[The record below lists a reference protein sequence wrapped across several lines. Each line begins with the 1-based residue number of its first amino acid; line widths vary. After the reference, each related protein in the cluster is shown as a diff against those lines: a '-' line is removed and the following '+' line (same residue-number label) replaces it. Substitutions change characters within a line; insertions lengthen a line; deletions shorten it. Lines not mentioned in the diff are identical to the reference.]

1 MNWVLQEVIM
11 TKTELLQR
19 SLYSIAKYDH
29 ETKDYIRYNQLLWSN
44 IQGLDNEAIEEALI
58 QLTEANL

>member
-1 MNWVLQEVIM
+1 MD
-11 TKTELLQR
+11 KTELLQR

-29 ETKDYIRYNQLLWSN
+29 QTKDYIRYNRLLWSN
-44 IQGLDNEAIEEALI
+44 IQGLDNEAIKEALI

>member
-1 MNWVLQEVIM
+1 MMRAKAM

-19 SLYSIAKYDH
+19 SLYSIAKYDC

-44 IQGLDNEAIEEALI
+44 IQGLDDEAIEEALI
-58 QLTEANL
+58 KLTEANL

>member
-1 MNWVLQEVIM
+1 MD
-11 TKTELLQR
+11 KTELLQR
-19 SLYSIAKYDH
+19 SLYNIAKYDYQ
-29 ETKDYIRYNQLLWSN
+29 TPNYIHYNQLLWSN

>member
-1 MNWVLQEVIM
+1 MD
-11 TKTELLQR
+11 KRELLQR
-19 SLYSIAKYDH
+19 SLYSIAKYDFD
-29 ETKDYIRYNQLLWSN
+29 TTNYIHYNKLLWSN

>member
-1 MNWVLQEVIM
+1 MD
-11 TKTELLQR
+11 KRELLQR
-19 SLYSIAKYDH
+19 SLYSIAKYDY
-29 ETKDYIRYNQLLWSN
+29 ETPNYVRYNQVLWSN

>member
-1 MNWVLQEVIM
+1 MDR
-11 TKTELLQR
+11 TELLQR
-19 SLYSIAKYDH
+19 SLYSIAKYDC
-29 ETKDYIRYNQLLWSN
+29 ETPNYIRYNQLLWSN

>member
-1 MNWVLQEVIM
+1 MD
-11 TKTELLQR
+11 KRELLQR
-19 SLYSIAKYDH
+19 SLYSIAKYDYQ
-29 ETKDYIRYNQLLWSN
+29 TKDYIRYNQLLWSN

>member
-1 MNWVLQEVIM
+1 MLMMRAKAM

-19 SLYSIAKYDH
+19 SLYSIAKYDFDTPNYLH
-29 ETKDYIRYNQLLWSN
+29 YNQLLWSN

>member
-1 MNWVLQEVIM
+1 MD
-11 TKTELLQR
+11 KRELLQR
-19 SLYSIAKYDH
+19 SLYSITKYDH

-44 IQGLDNEAIEEALI
+44 IQGLDEEAIKDALI

>member
-1 MNWVLQEVIM
+1 MEKN
-11 TKTELLQR
+11 ELLQR

-29 ETKDYIRYNQLLWSN
+29 ETNDYIRYNRLLWSN
-44 IQGLDNEAIEEALI
+44 IQGLDEEAIKEALI

>member
-1 MNWVLQEVIM
+1 M

-19 SLYSIAKYDH
+19 SLYNIAKYDFDTPNYLH
-29 ETKDYIRYNQLLWSN
+29 YNQLLWSN

>member
-1 MNWVLQEVIM
+1 M

-19 SLYSIAKYDH
+19 SLYNIAKYDYQ
-29 ETKDYIRYNQLLWSN
+29 TPNYVRYNQVLWSN

>member
-1 MNWVLQEVIM
+1 MD
-11 TKTELLQR
+11 KRELLQR
-19 SLYSIAKYDH
+19 SLYSIAKYDC

-44 IQGLDNEAIEEALI
+44 IQGLDEEAIKEALI

>member
-1 MNWVLQEVIM
+1 MD
-11 TKTELLQR
+11 KRELLQR
-19 SLYSIAKYDH
+19 SLYSIARYNP
-29 ETKDYIRYNQLLWSN
+29 ETKDYIRYNRLLWSN